1 MSEKGIAL
9 LKKFE
14 GCELTAYQ
22 DSVGVWTIGYGW
34 TQPVG
39 DRPVSKEMVITQ
51 GVADSLL
58 RSGIVQYAKEVA
70 GLVNVDVNQNQL
82 DALIDFAYNLGVK
95 ALKSSTLLKKLNAGD
110 YAGAADEF
118 PKWNKAGGKVLR
130 GLVERRAAERTLFL
144 S

>member
-51 GVADSLL
+51 DVADSLL

-70 GLVNVDVNQNQL
+70 GLVNVDVDQNQL